1 MIPTYM
7 MQIEEI
13 PVTRNGKLDKRALPD
28 IVQESGEEY
37 IAPRN
42 EIEKIIVRI
51 FEEVVGGNKISVD
64 DDFFEVGGHSLRA
77 TKVVNRIEVET
88 GVRIPIKI
96 IFSERTAEAIAR
108 YIEES
113 ENKEYESIPKAE
125 EKEYYPMS
133 SSQKRM
139 YLIWQMKKE
148 SIVYNMPA
156 CYKLEGRVRVDDIK
170 NSLQEMIK
178 RHEILR
184 TRFLT
189 RDGDLVQKVLD
200 KVEVDYSYEESMD
213 EVSEVFKNFIKP
225 FNLDEGN
232 LIRMKVV
239 KSKKEY
245 YLLIDMHHIISDG
258 MSMGIFIKEFST
270 FYNGGN
276 LEKLNLQYKDYSE
289 WMRKRSFDSEKSYW
303 LSQFEEE
310 VPVIDLPYDYKR
322 PLEKSY
328 KGAITS
334 IELQKEI
341 KSGIKELCNITGATE
356 YMIFLSAFMVVLNK
370 YTRQEDI
377 VVGTPISGR
386 TNKDMESMMG
396 MFINTLAMREKPE
409 AGKSFIK
416 FVGEVKESCLKA
428 YENQEYPFEELVES
442 VEVRR
447 DFSRN
452 PLFDV
457 MFSLQNNEKVN
468 LSMDNLMIDQIWGEH
483 RISKFDLS
491 IMMESREDKYFVGA
505 EYSTTLFKR
514 ETINRFLAHFK
525 EVLCKVIYNPE
536 SLIGEIEVVTKEE
549 KDLILNKF
557 NDTYVEYDKEKTVV
571 DMFEKQVR
579 KNPSKIAV
587 IYEKEKLTY
596 KELNEKSNI
605 LAQKLRDMGIK
616 PDDFV
621 AISAERSLEMV
632 IGILAIIKAGGAYVP
647 IDPKYPEKRINYI
660 LSDCKPKALL
670 TYKTDVQAK
679 EIPTI
684 DLSNNK
690 SFEGELKKL
699 EKVNRPD
706 DLLYLIYTSGTTG
719 KPKGV
724 MVKHSNMVNYC
735 YNNEKSTA
743 AGVFNRK
750 LNNMGSVT
758 NMSFDIFGTEII
770 LVFANGMTT
779 FIANSDEQEE
789 VEYLS
794 SFIERNSIEIL
805 QTTPSRIKILLS
817 QPEKL
822 KRLNSLKYIMV
833 GGEKVESDIVNK
845 LHQYTNAIVEN
856 VYGPSETT
864 IWSTANELSRNISEN
879 DISIGQPIANT
890 QIYIL
895 QGLNL
900 CGIGVPGELC
910 IAGDG
915 VAKGYLNKPELT
927 AEKFINNP
935 YGEGKLYRTGDL
947 AKWLPD
953 GNIEYLGRMDEQVK
967 IRGFR
972 IELEEIAKVLCKIDY
987 INDVAVTV
995 RENVSSEKA
1004 IYSYIVSN
1012 INVDINKI
1020 KEEIRKELPE
1030 YMIPAYMMQI
1040 ENIPVNRNGKLD
1052 KRALPDIVQESK
1064 EEYIAPRN
1072 EKEKIICSIFA
1083 EVLEVKK
1090 IGLQDNFFELGGD
1103 SMKLLRLISSLRKE
1117 GFNVTFNIIKRSNTV
1132 KMLAENLCT
1141 ISDEYGGEKIKNEN
1155 QILINKINVPKEMKE
1170 DFINS
1175 NVYEELNKYNRNI
1188 ENAVKSRE
1196 YVPLKVQ
1203 QDFLNKNT
1211 PFISALGIEII
1222 GEVSK
1227 EQILNAIKNIINAQA
1242 ALRTIYNSK
1251 DNVLIE
1257 VSKRDWYIPYFNKSE
1272 YDEVYNNI
1280 GGIFECKELFE
1291 TSKLLS
1297 KVITIE
1303 KDNNHH
1309 LIFFYVNHVL
1319 WDFFTSQVLLD
1330 MVKNTLLNYKNSFV
1344 PEETYYEYVNRKRN
1358 NSKSVEIYDSIENIE
1373 HNVENYMKKI
1383 KNNYDY
1389 VYKVL
1394 ITRQIN
1400 QLEKKEILESPIK
1413 WILDK
1418 YYKIINIK
1426 EITQIPFTMIYH
1438 ARETKTLNTLGLYAD
1453 TIPCLYD
1460 INTGKV
1466 QGWGKQ
1472 EKMNINSSESYELYK
1487 EKVPTESNIFKQL
1500 SINVITEDSNTYYNN
1515 CKNNTVKVIGR
1526 YGVDEI
1532 PEEISMY
1539 IGKNV
1544 LEIQCLV
1551 YTKREVKRENIVNNI
1566 KEIFGIV

>member
-1 MIPTYM
+1 
-7 MQIEEI
+7 
-13 PVTRNGKLDKRALPD
+13 
-28 IVQESGEEY
+28 
-37 IAPRN
+37 
-42 EIEKIIVRI
+42 
-51 FEEVVGGNKISVD
+51 
-64 DDFFEVGGHSLRA
+64 
-77 TKVVNRIEVET
+77 
-88 GVRIPIKI
+88 
-96 IFSERTAEAIAR
+96 
-108 YIEES
+108 
-113 ENKEYESIPKAE
+113 
-125 EKEYYPMS
+125 
-133 SSQKRM
+133 
-139 YLIWQMKKE
+139 
-148 SIVYNMPA
+148 
-156 CYKLEGRVRVDDIK
+156 
-170 NSLQEMIK
+170 
-178 RHEILR
+178 
-184 TRFLT
+184 
-189 RDGDLVQKVLD
+189 
-200 KVEVDYSYEESMD
+200 
-213 EVSEVFKNFIKP
+213 
-225 FNLDEGN
+225 
-232 LIRMKVV
+232 
-239 KSKKEY
+239 
-245 YLLIDMHHIISDG
+245 
-258 MSMGIFIKEFST
+258 
-270 FYNGGN
+270 
-276 LEKLNLQYKDYSE
+276 
-289 WMRKRSFDSEKSYW
+289 
-303 LSQFEEE
+303 
-310 VPVIDLPYDYKR
+310 
-322 PLEKSY
+322 
-328 KGAITS
+328 
-334 IELQKEI
+334 
-341 KSGIKELCNITGATE
+341 
-356 YMIFLSAFMVVLNK
+356 
-370 YTRQEDI
+370 
-377 VVGTPISGR
+377 
-386 TNKDMESMMG
+386 
-396 MFINTLAMREKPE
+396 
-409 AGKSFIK
+409 
-416 FVGEVKESCLKA
+416 
-428 YENQEYPFEELVES
+428 
-442 VEVRR
+442 
-447 DFSRN
+447 
-452 PLFDV
+452 
-457 MFSLQNNEKVN
+457 
-468 LSMDNLMIDQIWGEH
+468 
-483 RISKFDLS
+483 
-491 IMMESREDKYFVGA
+491 
-505 EYSTTLFKR
+505 
-514 ETINRFLAHFK
+514 
-525 EVLCKVIYNPE
+525 
-536 SLIGEIEVVTKEE
+536 
-549 KDLILNKF
+549 
-557 NDTYVEYDKEKTVV
+557 
-571 DMFEKQVR
+571 
-579 KNPSKIAV
+579 
-587 IYEKEKLTY
+587 
-596 KELNEKSNI
+596 
-605 LAQKLRDMGIK
+605 
-616 PDDFV
+616 
-621 AISAERSLEMV
+621 
-632 IGILAIIKAGGAYVP
+632 
-647 IDPKYPEKRINYI
+647 
-660 LSDCKPKALL
+660 
-670 TYKTDVQAK
+670 
-679 EIPTI
+679 
-684 DLSNNK
+684 
-690 SFEGELKKL
+690 
-699 EKVNRPD
+699 
-706 DLLYLIYTSGTTG
+706 
-719 KPKGV
+719 
-724 MVKHSNMVNYC
+724 
-735 YNNEKSTA
+735 
-743 AGVFNRK
+743 
-750 LNNMGSVT
+750 
-758 NMSFDIFGTEII
+758 
-770 LVFANGMTT
+770 
-779 FIANSDEQEE
+779 
-789 VEYLS
+789 
-794 SFIERNSIEIL
+794 
-805 QTTPSRIKILLS
+805 
-817 QPEKL
+817 
-822 KRLNSLKYIMV
+822 
-833 GGEKVESDIVNK
+833 
-845 LHQYTNAIVEN
+845 
-856 VYGPSETT
+856 
-864 IWSTANELSRNISEN
+864 
-879 DISIGQPIANT
+879 
-890 QIYIL
+890 
-895 QGLNL
+895 
-900 CGIGVPGELC
+900 
-910 IAGDG
+910 
-915 VAKGYLNKPELT
+915 
-927 AEKFINNP
+927 
-935 YGEGKLYRTGDL
+935 
-947 AKWLPD
+947 
-953 GNIEYLGRMDEQVK
+953 
-967 IRGFR
+967 
-972 IELEEIAKVLCKIDY
+972 
-987 INDVAVTV
+987 
-995 RENVSSEKA
+995 
-1004 IYSYIVSN
+1004 
-1012 INVDINKI
+1012 
-1020 KEEIRKELPE
+1020 
-1030 YMIPAYMMQI
+1030 MQI